1 MSEEKIVKIKNK
13 FRPDSISYRV
23 KNVLSYFR
31 IPINLFLF
39 YFDYLKEKEN
49 LITPF
54 LPHKIDEKFF
64 GINVASNPDE
74 RMDDY
79 FIERLRELNI
89 KTVRTDYSPASNKE
103 NTERWLNRLINE
115 GFDVLLHLV
124 QPQNEAA
131 NMDKCSGSIY
141 RTCVKRW
148 ETFLDTI
155 LSKYCKQIK
164 LYEIGS
170 TPNRQSWSGYTISDY
185 VESVKIASGLAK
197 KYDVKTLGP
206 NISDFAP
213 YFLITILRILH
224 NENIHFDMVTD
235 NLFVDRAGQP
245 EEYDKHIVGE
255 KFKNLFRLN
264 LLKKSQVI
272 NNISKIYKCENP
284 ICTYTYWTLD
294 TEGRKRRRYVTEG
307 KYADYLVRYHLI
319 VAASGLLRRVYWGQM
334 AGYYK
339 GIIKENVKFR
349 CYPPTVYQKLE
360 NLGDADEYE
369 TRIGFYAYKFLIQ
382 TISGSAFKRVIPHP
396 HHSLPPLKGRVR
408 EGGIEPGSYKTHI
421 YEFEKN
427 GKQIFAMW
435 TRDGET
441 DKLSKYLNLN
451 LSDYDVFDRD
461 GNKKEVKGDVVI
473 TESPCYIIQK

>member
-1 MSEEKIVKIKNK
+1 
-13 FRPDSISYRV
+13 
-23 KNVLSYFR
+23 
-31 IPINLFLF
+31 
-39 YFDYLKEKEN
+39 
-49 LITPF
+49 
-54 LPHKIDEKFF
+54 
-64 GINVASNPDE
+64 
-74 RMDDY
+74 
-79 FIERLRELNI
+79 
-89 KTVRTDYSPASNKE
+89 
-103 NTERWLNRLINE
+103 
-115 GFDVLLHLV
+115 
-124 QPQNEAA
+124 
-131 NMDKCSGSIY
+131 
-141 RTCVKRW
+141 
-148 ETFLDTI
+148 
-155 LSKYCKQIK
+155 
-164 LYEIGS
+164 
-170 TPNRQSWSGYTISDY
+170 
-185 VESVKIASGLAK
+185 
-197 KYDVKTLGP
+197 LGP

-213 YFLITILRILH
+213 YFLITILRLLH

-294 TEGRKRRRYVTEG
+294 TEGRKRRRYVTEE

-339 GIIKENVKFR
+339 GIIIENVKFR

-360 NLGDADEYE
+360 NLGNVDEYE
-369 TRIGFYAYKFLIQ
+369 IRIGFYAYKFLIQ
-382 TISGSAFKRVIPHP
+382 TVADSNFKKVIPTP
-396 HHSLPPLKGRVR
+396 IST
-408 EGGIEPGSYKTHI
+408 YI

-427 GKQIFAMW
+427 GKQIFTMW
-435 TRDGET
+435 TIDNKT

-461 GNKKEVKGDVVI
+461 GNKRVVKDDVLI
-473 TESPCYIIQK
+473 NESPCYILQK